1 MREKKEINIQIGKE
15 IRAARERC
23 GLTQE
28 QLGELLSLGAKNI
41 SDIERGIAGITV
53 TTLKNLCV
61 KLSVSSDTILF
72 GDGGKNDAAYL
83 AERLERLPPE
93 QFKAVEDFLNETFL
107 LYARLSD

>member
-28 QLGELLSLGAKNI
+28 QLGEILSLGAKNI

-53 TTLKNLCV
+53 ATLKNLCV

-72 GDGGKNDAAYL
+72 GDGGRNDASYL

-93 QFKAVEDFLNETFL
+93 QFKALEGFLNETFL
-107 LYARLSD
+107 MYARLSD